1 LYATTDLAAV
11 DYRVK
16 QLHANRVLYFVDARQ
31 ALHFRQI
38 FAVARH
44 AGFAPPE
51 VSLEHHPFGTMQGKG
66 GRPFRSRDGGLIKL
80 IDLLDEAEERAY
92 RLVTEKNPTLP
103 EAERRDI
110 ARVVGIGAVK
120 YADLSKHRISDYIF
134 DWDTMLAFDGNT
146 APYLQYAYTRIMSLF
161 EKGQVTAAEMRD
173 GTPRIETPAERALA
187 LTLAR
192 YQEVVEDVANDAL
205 PHYLCGYLHELAARY
220 MQFYEQ
226 CPVLTAEREQRASRL
241 LLCRRV
247 ADTLQH
253 GLSLLGIETVE
264 RM

>member
-1 LYATTDLAAV
+1 
-11 DYRVK
+11 
-16 QLHANRVLYFVDARQ
+16 
-31 ALHFRQI
+31 
-38 FAVARH
+38 
-44 AGFAPPE
+44 
-51 VSLEHHPFGTMQGKG
+51 MQQ
-66 GRPFRSRDGGLIKL
+66 
-80 IDLLDEAEERAY
+80 
-92 RLVTEKNPTLP
+92 
-103 EAERRDI
+103 RRI
-110 ARVVGIGAVK
+110 C
-120 YADLSKHRISDYIF
+120 
-134 DWDTMLAFDGNT
+134 NT
-146 APYLQYAYTRIMSLF
+146 RTRGSSLF

-173 GTPRIETPAERALA
+173 GTPRIEAPSERALA

-226 CPVLTAEREQRASRL
+226 CPVLTAEREHRASRL